1 MVARAYILV
10 ETEVGRTRSVARTLA
25 LDQHVRSAD
34 VVTGPFDII
43 VVMEARDLTEIG
55 ELVFGHLHAIPGI
68 ARTTT
73 CLAIPS

>member
-10 ETEVGRTRSVARTLA
+10 ETEVGRTRSAARTLA

-43 VVMEARDLTEIG
+43 VVMEARDLIEIG
-55 ELVFGHLHAIPGI
+55 ELVFGHLHTIPGI

>member
-1 MVARAYILV
+1 MTARAYILV

-25 LDQHVRSAD
+25 LDRHVRSAD
-34 VVTGPFDII
+34 VVTGPFDI
-43 VVMEARDLTEIG
+43 VAVLEAADLNEIG
-55 ELVFGHLHAIPGI
+55 ELVFLRIHAIPGI